1 MAKLSLNVPYLV
13 LTGVILLA
21 IVMIFAWYRPLWL
34 EVQARRAELSITQQ
48 QLAERQ
54 AFLLAVDRKKTELA
68 QQAEYERQL
77 DVVLPADASVDDVT
91 RLLHRTSQ
99 VAGITITNITND
111 SANEQSNVVTARESN
126 QELVGI
132 PTNVVPLA
140 FKVQALGSYQQLRTW
155 HEQLEKSPRLID
167 VTALR
172 YKITGVDQVT
182 ADMTLRLFHFARGPR
197 YE

>member
-1 MAKLSLNVPYLV
+1 MAKLSLNVPYLL

-21 IVMIFAWYRPLWL
+21 IVIVFAWYRPLWL
-34 EVQARRAELSITQQ
+34 EAQAQRAELSITQQ
-48 QLAERQ
+48 QLVERQ

-68 QQAEYERQL
+68 QQADYERQL
-77 DVVLPADASVDDVT
+77 DVVLPADAAVDDIT

-99 VAGITITNITND
+99 AAGVTIVHITND
-111 SANEQSNVVTARESN
+111 SANEQSNLVTARESN

-140 FKVQALGSYQQLRTW
+140 FKVQVLGSYQQLRTW

-167 VTALR
+167 VTALH
-172 YKITGVDQVT
+172 YKISGPDQVL
-182 ADMTLRLFHFARGPR
+182 ADMTLRLFHFAGGQ
-197 YE
+197 

>member
-1 MAKLSLNVPYLV
+1 MAKLSLNVPYLL
-13 LTGVILLA
+13 LTGIILLA
-21 IVMIFAWYRPLWL
+21 ILIVFAWYRPLWI
-34 EVQARRAELSITQQ
+34 EVQSRRAELETTQQ

-54 AFLLAVDRKKTELA
+54 AFLVAVDRKRTELA
-68 QQAEYERQL
+68 QQADYERQL
-77 DVVLPADASVDDVT
+77 DVVLPADAAVDDIT

-99 VAGITITNITND
+99 VAGVTITNISND

-140 FKVQALGSYQQLRTW
+140 FKVNVLGSYQQLRTW

-167 VTALR
+167 VTALN
-172 YKITGVDQVT
+172 YKITGPDQVS
-182 ADMTLRLFHFARGPR
+182 ADMTLRLFHFAGGQ
-197 YE
+197 